1 MRIVRQTSGGQPIT
15 AFAVAIRREE
25 KQNALA
31 AWHSRLCEEP
41 YVHKRIVE
49 AILPVFKDWMDQKDG
64 RLTYRLT
71 QVITGHGCFGDYLNK
86 IGREATSNCHH
97 CGGTAQ
103 DSADHTLAQC
113 PAWDGERRALTGRI
127 GSNLSL
133 PAVVMAMLVGESNW
147 KAVASFC
154 ETVMIAKEAAE
165 RDRERA
171 DPVRRRRRQGGRI
184 HRPGTSA

>member
-1 MRIVRQTSGGQPIT
+1 MAIRIIRGYRTISFEAATILARFPPMDILADMDAKVYDRMRIVRQTSGGQPIT

-41 YVHKRIVE
+41 YVHKRVVE

-71 QVITGHGCFGDYLNK
+71 QVITGHGCFSDYLNK

-113 PAWDGERRALTGRI
+113 SAWDGERRALTGRI
-127 GSNLSL
+127 GSNLSC
-133 PAVVMAMLVGESNW
+133 PQS
-147 KAVASFC
+147 
-154 ETVMIAKEAAE
+154 
-165 RDRERA
+165 
-171 DPVRRRRRQGGRI
+171 
-184 HRPGTSA
+184 